1 MKRCCYICKCIS
13 KENGCVQNSSLQ
25 ILTFYR
31 IELLEHTL
39 YPPPLFFLNVKFV
52 LHIYYQ
58 SSILILA
65 FWKRKKKHCM
75 KFHAA
80 IYSKTKYSR
89 EQRKQY
95 SILC

>member
-39 YPPPLFFLNVKFV
+39 YPPLFFLNVKFE

-65 FWKRKKKHCM
+65 FWKRKKKTLHEIPCC
-75 KFHAA
+75 H
-80 IYSKTKYSR
+80 I
-89 EQRKQY
+89 Q
-95 SILC
+95 